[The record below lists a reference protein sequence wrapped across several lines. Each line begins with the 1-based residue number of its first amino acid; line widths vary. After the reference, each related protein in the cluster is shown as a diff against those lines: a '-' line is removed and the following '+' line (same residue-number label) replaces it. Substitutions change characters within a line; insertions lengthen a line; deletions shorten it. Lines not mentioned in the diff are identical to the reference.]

1 MGMGVILIMGILII
15 RTTIPTFALGLNLF
29 TDSIIMMA
37 IIMATT
43 MVTTMV
49 TIMDIPEEFTLRG
62 RETGMATDMET
73 TRLRTSLGV
82 LPADLPNS
90 ILVTVQEQRW
100 LQ

>member
-37 IIMATT
+37 IIMA
-43 MVTTMV
+43 TTMV

-90 ILVTVQEQRW
+90 ILVMVQEQRW

>member
-37 IIMATT
+37 IIMAI
-43 MVTTMV
+43 TMV

>member
-37 IIMATT
+37 IIMA
-43 MVTTMV
+43 TTMV